1 MLNVQ
6 DFWTCPGFQSIL
18 LPGFFSLLVLPEQS
32 VSRIFPE
39 RERFSAVPHEVLPA
53 YVIGMWEIYRFSLQ
67 PGDWGVQSPH
77 KPDVISLICMRDDML
92 HLREDQLQHRKPD
105 SGCGTRNAKDRTLI
119 NDACCGS

>member
-6 DFWTCPGFQSIL
+6 DFWTYPGFQSIL

-32 VSRIFPE
+32 VSLIFPE
-39 RERFSAVPHEVLPA
+39 REIFCRSTRSVAGICHRNVGNIQIFSAARGLGA
-53 YVIGMWEIYRFSLQ
+53 
-67 PGDWGVQSPH
+67 QSPH
-77 KPDVISLICMRDDML
+77 KPDVISLIRMRDDMP